1 MYIGHDVVDG
11 SKRATVVRSA
21 RDGARATKECRLLP
35 PVVDSPCRGG
45 WPCHLTVIG
54 DSLCW
59 QMQSDYQL
67 SASGDFKRIM
77 TPILTGVSISNL
89 MFMGVFFVECTIYT
103 PIT

>member
-1 MYIGHDVVDG
+1 MYIGHDVVGG
-11 SKRATVVRSA
+11 SERATVVRSA
-21 RDGARATKECRLLP
+21 RDDARAAKECRLLP

-45 WPCHLTVIG
+45 WPCYLTVIG

-67 SASGDFKRIM
+67 SARGDFKRIM
-77 TPILTGVSISNL
+77 TPIFTGANISNL
-89 MFMGVFFVECTIYT
+89 MVMGVFFVKYTIYT

>member
-35 PVVDSPCRGG
+35 PVVDSPCRSGC
-45 WPCHLTVIG
+45 PCHLTVIG
-54 DSLCW
+54 DSLYW

-67 SASGDFKRIM
+67 SARENFKRIVI
-77 TPILTGVSISNL
+77 PIFTGANISNPI
-89 MFMGVFFVECTIYT
+89 FMGVFFVNYTIYT